1 MASPNQDI
9 SSRQSSLEQFEI
21 DPSQGVRFDLSYTK
35 REYQIS
41 NIIFQ
46 DSSRDGILQFFNN
59 SVDEQDT
66 VPTQPT
72 TETSTR
78 PNRSSGGY

>member
-9 SSRQSSLEQFEI
+9 SSRQSSLEQFE
-21 DPSQGVRFDLSYTK
+21 LSYTK